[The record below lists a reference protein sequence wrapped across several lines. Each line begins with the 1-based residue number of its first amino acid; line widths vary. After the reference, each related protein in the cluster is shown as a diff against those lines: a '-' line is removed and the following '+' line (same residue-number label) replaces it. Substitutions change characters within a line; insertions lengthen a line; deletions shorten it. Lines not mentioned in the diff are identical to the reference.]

1 MIHIYCEDC
10 EGWDSFPIGE
20 SHDCSTSEVY
30 QLPMPFI
37 GGDDWFRDDSDY

>member
-1 MIHIYCEDC
+1 MIHIYCENC

-20 SHDCSTSEVY
+20 SHHCSTADVY
-30 QLPMPFI
+30 QPMPFI